1 MAKHSAPCP
10 VCGEPAKQAEAKVG
24 DYIEINCKKC
34 GYFRASGMFQQ
45 VVSAYPV
52 TIRLQSLD
60 RAKLR
65 ARYGLPPL
73 VTTYDLP

>member
-1 MAKHSAPCP
+1 MAKHSAACP
-10 VCGEPAKQAEAKVG
+10 VCGEPAKQTEAKG
-24 DYIEINCKKC
+24 GGYIEINCKKC
-34 GYFRASGMFQQ
+34 GHFQASGTFQQ